1 MKRHLIIGA
10 GIIATMMFMASCSNE
25 TEEIANLT
33 RSENTQKEELENL
46 RLCIARLNEQW
57 EGKPKSLSTRIANS
71 GQSAL
76 AAATAKKARSIVGA
90 DLAGAS
96 AGAKFGPWW
105 ALGIAA
111 AASAI
116 AYIEITATNSTA
128 TVTPITMRNA
138 TKQLVYV
145 QDGETPTMIDSLG
158 YYHNLVLRKIGTSK
172 LTTANLNNIE
182 ALVEQGM
189 EDIFGEKAKSM
200 TAAGLKSNDGYK
212 FMKSHIAK
220 LNNAQ
225 DVTTYCNI
233 LSGCESIS
241 QDELGVIEEYMLGL
255 ESNDNANGEYTI
267 DVLNA
272 VNSSALD
279 AATKD
284 RIKAGVVVGNAS
296 QKLWIAK

>member
-1 MKRHLIIGA
+1 
-10 GIIATMMFMASCSNE
+10 MMFMASCSNE

-189 EDIFGEKAKSM
+189 ENIFGEKTKSM

>member
-1 MKRHLIIGA
+1 MKRHLILGA
-10 GIIATMMFMASCSNE
+10 GLIATMMFMASCSNE
-25 TEEIANLT
+25 TEEITSIT

-46 RLCIARLNEQW
+46 RMSIARLNEQW
-57 EGKPKSLSTRIANS
+57 EGKPKSLSTRIANTT
-71 GQSAL
+71 QSTIAV
-76 AAATAKKARSIVGA
+76 ATTKLARSIVGA

-116 AYIEITATNSTA
+116 AYIEIATTNSTA
-128 TVTPITMRNA
+128 TVTPITMRNT
-138 TKQLVYV
+138 TKRLVYV
-145 QDGETPTMIDSLG
+145 QEGETPTMIDSLG
-158 YYHNLVLRKIGTSK
+158 YYHNLILRKIGTSK

-182 ALVEQGM
+182 ALVEQSM
-189 EDIFGEKAKSM
+189 DDIFGEKAKSM

-220 LNNAQ
+220 LNNTQ
-225 DVTTYCNI
+225 NVTAYCDI

-241 QDELGVIEEYMLGL
+241 QDELGVLKEYMSGL
-255 ESNDNANGEYTI
+255 ESNDNSNGEYTVE
-267 DVLNA
+267 VLNA
-272 VNSSALD
+272 VNSSGLD
-279 AATKD
+279 IATKN
-284 RIKAGVVVGNAS
+284 RIKAGVIVGNAS

>member
-1 MKRHLIIGA
+1 MVFL
-10 GIIATMMFMASCSNE
+10 ASCSND
-25 TEEIANLT
+25 TEEYANLT
-33 RSENTQKEELENL
+33 RIADTQEEELANL
-46 RLCIARLNEQW
+46 KTRIEELNEQW
-57 EGKPKSLSTRIANS
+57 ADKPEALSTRIANS
-71 GQSAL
+71 NQSSI

-90 DLAGAS
+90 DLTGA
-96 AGAKFGPWW
+96 AIGAKFGPWW

-116 AYIEITATNSTA
+116 AYIEITASNSTA
-128 TVTPITMRNA
+128 TVTPITMRST
-138 TKQLVYV
+138 TKQLVYA
-145 QDGETPTMIDSLG
+145 QDGETPTMMDSLG
-158 YYHNLVLRKIGTSK
+158 YYHNLILRKIGTSK
-172 LTTANLNNIE
+172 LTTANLGNIE
-182 ALVEQGM
+182 ALVEQSM

-200 TAAGLKSNDGYK
+200 TDAGLKSNDGYK

>member
-1 MKRHLIIGA
+1 
-10 GIIATMMFMASCSNE
+10 MMFMASCSNE